1 MIIRKA
7 ACHHPAP
14 ARMRPVRRLDCS
26 LPRVPV
32 GLAATVLI
40 WLTPTAV
47 RAVPSFARQMD
58 LQCIACH
65 TSFPLLNTFGRTFKL
80 TGYTLG
86 TGQNDYPPLAVMLQ
100 PSFTRT
106 EKGQPGGAAPGF
118 GDNNN
123 WALTQAS
130 VFYAGRLFGPFA
142 EDIFGK
148 NGAAIANKFGIFLQV
163 TYDGVG
169 KAWSWDNTELRY
181 ADTGTIAGH
190 SAIYG
195 FYLNNNPTLQD
206 PWNSTPAWGY
216 PFNGS
221 HLAPTPAAATLIDGG
236 LSQQVGG
243 MGAYV
248 MLNNLLYLDLAGYRT
263 LGGHLQKSL
272 GVDPG
277 GETQVPGL
285 APYWRIALEK
295 PVGPGAWE
303 IGTFGM
309 AASTY
314 PGREQS
320 AGKDRIVDVGID
332 SEYQA
337 SLGRNDITVLLSW
350 IHERQTWSASQTLG
364 ATSNASDT
372 LWNLKATLAYL
383 YDKTYGADVQYFAI
397 GGSSDPMLYSGSL
410 AGSPR
415 SDGFVLEADYLPFSK
430 SGGPSFWPKSNVKF
444 SLQYVIYQRFNG
456 ARTNYDGLGANA
468 RDNNT
473 LYAEAWIAF

>member
-1 MIIRKA
+1 M
-7 ACHHPAP
+7 
-14 ARMRPVRRLDCS
+14 
-26 LPRVPV
+26 
-32 GLAATVLI
+32 
-40 WLTPTAV
+40 
-47 RAVPSFARQMD
+47 
-58 LQCIACH
+58 
-65 TSFPLLNTFGRTFKL
+65 
-80 TGYTLG
+80 
-86 TGQNDYPPLAVMLQ
+86 
-100 PSFTRT
+100 
-106 EKGQPGGAAPGF
+106 
-118 GDNNN
+118 
-123 WALTQAS
+123 
-130 VFYAGRLFGPFA
+130 FGPFA

-148 NGAAIANKFGIFLQV
+148 NGAAIANKFGIFVQT

-169 KAWSWDNTELRY
+169 KTWSWDNTELRY
-181 ADTGTIAGH
+181 ADTGTIAGQ

-206 PWNSTPAWGY
+206 PWNSTPAWG
-216 PFNGS
+216 FQFSGS
-221 HLAPTPAAATLIDGG
+221 GLAPTPAAATLIDGG

-248 MLNNLLYLDLAGYRT
+248 MVNNMFYLDLGAYRT
-263 LGGHLQKSL
+263 LGAHLQKSL
-272 GVDPG
+272 GVDPD
-277 GETQVPGL
+277 GETQIPGL

-295 PVGPGAWE
+295 PVGPGTWE
-303 IGTFGM
+303 VGTFGM

-332 SEYQA
+332 SEYQE
-337 SLGRNDITVLLSW
+337 SIYRSDITALLSW
-350 IHERQTWSASQTLG
+350 THERQTWNASQALG

-397 GGSSDPMLYSGSL
+397 GGSSDPVLYAGSL

-415 SDGFVLEADYLPFSK
+415 SDGFVLEADYLPFNK
-430 SGGPSFWPKSNVKF
+430 PGGPSFWPKSNVKF
-444 SLQYVIYQRFNG
+444 SLQYVIYNRFNG
-456 ARTNYDGLGANA
+456 ARTNFDGMGANA